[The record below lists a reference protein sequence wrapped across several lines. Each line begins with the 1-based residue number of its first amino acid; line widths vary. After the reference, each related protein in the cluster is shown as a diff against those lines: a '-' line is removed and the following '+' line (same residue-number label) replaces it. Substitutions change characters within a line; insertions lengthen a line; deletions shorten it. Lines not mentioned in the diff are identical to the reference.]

1 MSTVIVGVQYKP
13 KGKIYYF
20 DPKDITFQKGEGVI
34 VETAQ
39 GQEFGT
45 IAIANKPIDESL
57 LKGELKPV
65 VRKATEK
72 DIKQHENLMEKRIKY
87 MADAQT

>member
-34 VETAQ
+34 AHLRPKNIYQ
-39 GQEFGT
+39 LPCNMH
-45 IAIANKPIDESL
+45 ARD
-57 LKGELKPV
+57 
-65 VRKATEK
+65 
-72 DIKQHENLMEKRIKY
+72 
-87 MADAQT
+87 